1 MWWYKVLVQIGA
13 VCGAMGAIAVA
24 WVSIGGPMPALTQD
38 IKRLDKSQTE
48 TAVDLY
54 TKDVRDSI
62 ILHGTVTDP
71 TTQKLVEENLR
82 EAQEKLKAAQSRKI
96 ELSK

>member
-1 MWWYKVLVQIGA
+1 MWDLIKNIGVVLGTSGAVIGA
-13 VCGAMGAIAVA
+13 
-24 WVSIGGPMPALTQD
+24 WVGIGGPLPATSQD
-38 IKRLDKSQTE
+38 IKQLDRKQTD

-54 TKDVRDSI
+54 AKDVRDAI
-62 ILHGTVTDP
+62 ILRGTVQDP
-71 TTQKLVEENLR
+71 TTQRLIDENLR

>member
-1 MWWYKVLVQIGA
+1 MQLGA
-13 VCGAMGAIAVA
+13 ACGALGAIAVA

-38 IKRLDKSQTE
+38 IKRLDKAQTE

-54 TKDVRDSI
+54 SKDVRDSI
-62 ILHGTVTDP
+62 ILRGTVTDP
-71 TTQKLVEENLR
+71 TTQRMVDENLR
-82 EAQEKLKAAQSRKI
+82 EAQDKLRAAQERKI